1 MYNKAKEV
9 KIHRKILNK
18 DNVIVS
24 YFKSPSKKMLAKCI
38 TKKTALRM
46 GDWNLKYTS
55 VRFLYFM

>member
-38 TKKTALRM
+38 TKKNSIKDGRLE
-46 GDWNLKYTS
+46 LEVY
-55 VRFLYFM
+55 